1 MCQGWL
7 RANVREVP
15 LNFGKPF
22 STLSHGQW
30 INNVGLR
37 KLPGYETIGAVF
49 ERAKWIRVS

>member
-1 MCQGWL
+1 MGQGWL
-7 RANVREVP
+7 KANVREVP